1 MATNIFKLE
10 WLLNYLKAP
19 VKINEKT
26 KYQTIEFSNITIAKE
41 GRESN
46 AIVVYL
52 EPRGYAFFI
61 SLLIPSIELD
71 YKHYTLK
78 DNSERAINLFNYIIY
93 RPYIYIAHKSNTW
106 HYGTRK
112 FTFTNKDNNGEKIN
126 VEYDISITVEIIDPE
141 IFFDYINNNSLEGLL
156 YPHKEIKKQS
166 DFTSHIIDEVLYDYL
181 TFVFNLY
188 YTTNNTN
195 IAGKDILGEDFIENT
210 KQLIEK
216 DPKIKFVYNNHSYN
230 LYSST
235 YFEQLVTEIRSLENK
250 CGWYISHCV
259 ANSKQAQ

>member
-52 EPRGYAFFI
+52 EPRRYAFFI
-61 SLLIPSIELD
+61 SLLIPFIELD
-71 YKHYTLK
+71 YKRYKLEDYSK
-78 DNSERAINLFNYIIY
+78 RAINLFNYIVY

-112 FTFTNKDNNGEKIN
+112 FTFTDKDNNGEKKN
-126 VEYDISITVEIIDPE
+126 VEYDISITVEIINPE
-141 IFFDYINNNSLEGLL
+141 SFFDYINNNSLEGLL

-188 YTTNNTN
+188 YTTNNAN
-195 IAGKDILGEDFIENT
+195 IAGKDILENKFIEDT
-210 KQLIEK
+210 IKLINNQ
-216 DPKIKFVYNNHSYN
+216 KIENSHNGENYNP
-230 LYSST
+230 YSVN
-235 YFEQLVTEIRSLENK
+235 YFEQLVEDIRSLKGK

-259 ANSKQAQ
+259 ANSKQL